1 MNLKILSKK
10 DKKIYSAFHIKF
22 LEDIISKKRLE
33 ISCFINNY
41 LAGKNLKDVLDI
53 GTTNDLNNPSSN
65 IIVKNLKGFNQYKSI
80 SNQIVKDNFFS
91 KCLNKSICEN
101 FSQDE
106 IDIFSSDLV
115 ISNATIEHVG
125 NRNNQINMINNIIKL
140 SKKYFIIITP
150 NRNYPIEFHT
160 KLPLIHLMPKKIHRL
175 ILSILGYKFLSLE
188 ENLNLLKYKDIVQI
202 MKILNFKTY
211 EIKFINFLYF
221 KSNIILIGFKS

>member
-41 LAGKNLKDVLDI
+41 LVGKNLKDVLDI
-53 GTTNDLNNPSSN
+53 GTTNDLNNLSSN
-65 IIVKNLKGFNQYKSI
+65 IIVKNLKGFNEYKSI
-80 SNQIVKDNFFS
+80 SNQIIKDNFFS
-91 KCLNKSICEN
+91 KRLNKSICEN
-101 FSQDE
+101 FSQEE

-125 NRNNQINMINNIIKL
+125 NRNNQIKMINNITKL

-150 NRNYPIEFHT
+150 NRNHPIEFHT

-188 ENLNLLKYKDIVQI
+188 ENLNLLNYKDLVQI
-202 MKILNFKTY
+202 MQKLNFKTF
-211 EIKFINFLYF
+211 EIKFINFLNF
-221 KSNIILIGFKS
+221 KSNIILIGSKK